1 MFRCANNHESQTGD
15 FCSVCGAELARPTAA
30 AAASGPAAV
39 PEQCP
44 DCGAVREFRSQA
56 FCEAC
61 GHNFR
66 TGARGV
72 VPPPPPMAVGP
83 VRWEVTVRAD
93 ATLNGTPNPD
103 APVATSPRV
112 FTLFDEQTLV
122 GRPAAGVRT
131 QVAVADDPGVSRR
144 QLLLLRRPDGTL
156 AVRDPGSANGT
167 RLNGADVTP
176 GVDTPVADGDRL
188 AVGAWT
194 VLTVKAV
201 RS

>member
-1 MFRCANNHESQTGD
+1 MFRCANNHDSQTGD
-15 FCSVCGAELARPTAA
+15 FCSVCGAELTAA
-30 AAASGPAAV
+30 GEPAA

-66 TGARGV
+66 TGAKGV
-72 VPPPPPMAVGP
+72 VPPPPAAVGP
-83 VRWEVTVRAD
+83 SRWEVTVRAD
-93 ATLNGTPNPD
+93 ATLRGESNPD
-103 APVATSPRV
+103 APVATPPRT
-112 FTLFDEQTLV
+112 FPLFDEQTLV

-131 QVAVADDPGVSRR
+131 PVPVAGDAGVSRR
-144 QLLLLRRPDGTL
+144 QAMLVRGGGGTL
-156 AVRDPGSANGT
+156 AVRDLGSANGT
-167 RLNGADVTP
+167 RVNGQDVMP
-176 GVDTPVADGDRL
+176 GVDTPLADGDQI

-194 VLTVKAV
+194 LITVKAV